1 MQRTRTLLTYGYGQ
15 NQWATTATLFI
26 SATLKNC
33 VAVDKEKIITVKTFT
48 ENLFDVIII
57 MLNVSMMI
65 IVVL

>member
-33 VAVDKEKIITVKTFT
+33 VAVDKEKIIMVKTLT
-48 ENLFDVIII
+48 EYLFDGIIN
-57 MLNVSMMI
+57 MLNMSIMI